1 MIRGLEWVR
10 RWGRVGGMARI
21 SILFGSVVLGLCG
34 CGRQEPVVVA
44 VPPPAVVEVDR
55 SKEAVEEF
63 RAEVLGVRDWLRER
77 TKGAGGN
84 PLALA
89 GSLKGLG
96 EKVKGIRTD
105 KLPPELREAFGDLGE
120 AFGDAGS
127 VLKEVPTKPDEMLPF
142 ILKSAQDPE
151 FLAKVQ
157 RLLVAGNAAAAR
169 LRETGKK
176 YGIEDLDLQIGGGRA
191 SEEGGAK

>member
-1 MIRGLEWVR
+1 MGQ
-10 RWGRVGGMARI
+10 GGCMARN
-21 SILFGSVVLGLCG
+21 SILFCSVVLGLCG
-34 CGRQEPVVVA
+34 CGRQETVVVT

-55 SKEAVEEF
+55 SKEAVEAF
-63 RAEVLGVRDWLRER
+63 RGEVLAVRDWLRER
-77 TKGAGGN
+77 TKGSGGN

-127 VLKEVPTKPDEMLPF
+127 VLKDVPTKADEMLPF

-157 RLLVAGNAAAAR
+157 RVLVTGNEAAAR

-176 YGIEDLDLQIGGGRA
+176 YGIEDLDLGIGGDRA
-191 SEEGGAK
+191 SDEAGAK